1 MVIFKHQ
8 RKKINSE
15 VNIELSRKRLYLT
28 DSVEYRFIGIDE
40 GGFCQCQHNEAIYYA
55 MFV

>member
-8 RKKINSE
+8 RKKINSK

-28 DSVEYRFIGIDE
+28 DSVEYLFIGIDE
-40 GGFCQCQHNEAIYYA
+40 RGFCQCQHNEAIYYA